1 MTSETTADAVRT
13 PRRVWLGV
21 LFAAIGLTSLAAC
34 APAATDAEWLALG
47 RRATCAGIFVL
58 YAYGHFRW
66 PHARWPKRGER
77 AAALLVVGYLV
88 CVVLALTS

>member
-1 MTSETTADAVRT
+1 MTSEMTTGAIGT

-21 LFAAIGLTSLAAC
+21 LFAVVAGASLVAC
-34 APAATDAEWLALG
+34 APAATDSEWLALG
-47 RRATCAGIFVL
+47 RRSTCAALFAL

-77 AAALLVVGYLV
+77 AAALLVVGYLA